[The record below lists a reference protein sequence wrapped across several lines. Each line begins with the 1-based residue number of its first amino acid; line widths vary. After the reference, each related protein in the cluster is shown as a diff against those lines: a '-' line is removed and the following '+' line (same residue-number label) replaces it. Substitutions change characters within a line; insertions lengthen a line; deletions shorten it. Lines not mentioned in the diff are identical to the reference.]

1 MHYASKTASA
11 SRGIPAAH
19 PPESQWVFRSS
30 AISCINPK
38 SGRWRKPT
46 FQSLPCR
53 TGHKGRFVR
62 GCWKLRCK
70 KTLLTFRMSHG
81 FDFATQ
87 NLGAREEFSHLIR
100 KEPAPRKTVA
110 FPKVW
115 QLYRLGFDFGV
126 GMWYSEEEE
135 GSALGR
141 LRFWLI
147 TASRLRP
154 LAVISYS
161 LSLKYERAAIT
172 VPATVATHVTNPTT
186 NSAVIRKPPSIQY
199 SD

>member
-1 MHYASKTASA
+1 MRFFGEWFGFFLQTDSQAVGRPVHVREY
-11 SRGIPAAH
+11 IP
-19 PPESQWVFRSS
+19 
-30 AISCINPK
+30 
-38 SGRWRKPT
+38 
-46 FQSLPCR
+46 
-53 TGHKGRFVR
+53 
-62 GCWKLRCK
+62 
-70 KTLLTFRMSHG
+70 
-81 FDFATQ
+81 
-87 NLGAREEFSHLIR
+87 
-100 KEPAPRKTVA
+100 PRKIVD
-110 FPKVW
+110 FLKVW

-126 GMWYSEEEE
+126 GMWYSEEKE
-135 GSALGR
+135 GSAPGR

-161 LSLKYERAAIT
+161 LSLKYERVAIT

>member
-1 MHYASKTASA
+1 M
-11 SRGIPAAH
+11 P
-19 PPESQWVFRSS
+19 
-30 AISCINPK
+30 
-38 SGRWRKPT
+38 
-46 FQSLPCR
+46 
-53 TGHKGRFVR
+53 
-62 GCWKLRCK
+62 
-70 KTLLTFRMSHG
+70 HG

-87 NLGAREEFSHLIR
+87 NLGAREEFLHLIR

-126 GMWYSEEEE
+126 RMWYSEEEE
-135 GSALGR
+135 GSAPGR

>member
-1 MHYASKTASA
+1 MRFCGEKIWIFEIPRRYCYTDSILLRKIWEQG
-11 SRGIPAAH
+11 GI
-19 PPESQWVFRSS
+19 
-30 AISCINPK
+30 
-38 SGRWRKPT
+38 
-46 FQSLPCR
+46 L
-53 TGHKGRFVR
+53 
-62 GCWKLRCK
+62 
-70 KTLLTFRMSHG
+70 TL
-81 FDFATQ
+81 DTQ
-87 NLGAREEFSHLIR
+87 GTRPH
-100 KEPAPRKTVA
+100 PRKTVA

-126 GMWYSEEEE
+126 RMWYSEEKE
-135 GSALGR
+135 GSAPGR

-154 LAVISYS
+154 LAVISYF

>member
-1 MHYASKTASA
+1 MAEANLSITSLQNWPQGQICSRLLETAL
-11 SRGIPAAH
+11 
-19 PPESQWVFRSS
+19 Q
-30 AISCINPK
+30 
-38 SGRWRKPT
+38 
-46 FQSLPCR
+46 
-53 TGHKGRFVR
+53 
-62 GCWKLRCK
+62 K
-70 KTLLTFRMSHG
+70 KILLTFRMPHG

-100 KEPAPRKTVA
+100 KEPAPRKIVD
-110 FPKVW
+110 FLKVW

-126 GMWYSEEEE
+126 GMWYSEEKE
-135 GSALGR
+135 GSAPGR